1 MQHSLDHQ
9 NARDEN
15 HKEWL
20 LFYPP
25 VVCRAWLV
33 SLVLVIA
40 YLLKIDAVRCPL
52 ICMQTASG
60 TPAARIMVNADLLKS

>member
-1 MQHSLDHQ
+1 
-9 NARDEN
+9 
-15 HKEWL
+15 
-20 LFYPP
+20 
-25 VVCRAWLV
+25 
-33 SLVLVIA
+33 VIA